1 MSKESLTID
10 PSCMSED
17 EWLAAIQ
24 NYVRTAKDA
33 GEVVSLRARP
43 EFLSP
48 EQAGERLGI
57 SRTTVVRAINA
68 GELRA
73 SKVGNRHRITV
84 VEVENYRK
92 RSLDDIRAEFR
103 AAVDALGIAH
113 DAPVPDDPVSVYD
126 NMCEAANRLGGMRL
140 HLSTTR
146 AERDE
151 AIAVMRAEDAEVY
164 AVPSHDM
171 AAQKAMTAELDRRYD
186 ALVQR

>member
-10 PSCMSED
+10 PSRMNED
-17 EWLAAIQ
+17 EWLTAIQ
-24 NYVRTAKDA
+24 TYVRTAKDA
-33 GEVVSLRARP
+33 GEVVSLHARP

-48 EQAGERLGI
+48 EQAGERLSM

-73 SKVGNRHRITV
+73 VKVGNRHRIPLI
-84 VEVENYRK
+84 EVDNYRR
-92 RSLDDIRAEFR
+92 RSLNAILEEFYTTM
-103 AAVDALGIAH
+103 DELGIPR

-126 NMCEAANRLGGMRL
+126 NMREAANRLGGMRL

-146 AERDE
+146 AERDA
-151 AIAVMRAEDAEVY
+151 AIAVMRAEDDEVN
-164 AVPSHDM
+164 AVPPYDM
-171 AAQKAMTAELDRRYD
+171 EAQKSMTAELDRRYD